1 MPTPENQSPENR
13 RFDWP
18 AIVRTLLVQVLVLLG
33 LAAAVV
39 SYLDWSSEV
48 SWAEFI
54 AASKA
59 TTLASHRP
67 QSSIPV
73 RAVKGQ
79 AACAPKG

>member
-1 MPTPENQSPENR
+1 VPTPENQSPENR

-39 SYLDWSSEV
+39 SYLDWSSDV
-48 SWAEFI
+48 VWAEFL
-54 AASKA
+54 AASKSS
-59 TTLASHRP
+59 TLASHRP